1 MPRPPDFSDTAITLR
16 LFDDSNVLRFL
27 PLDLNTMKALQ
38 FSRTGDLS
46 ALEVVEL
53 PTPVPAQGE
62 ILVQIKAAGLNPS
75 DVKNVLG
82 RFPYTTL
89 PRVPGRDFAGVV
101 VQGPQQLLGREVWGT
116 GNQIGFSR
124 DGSHAGYIALPAKG
138 VALKPTSLTFA
149 QAASLGVPYTTA
161 WDALERSLVDAGTRL
176 LVIGANGAVGTAA
189 IALAKV
195 RGAQVLAAVRRPEQ
209 VKALQA
215 QGFNAIL
222 LDKPEDLGAQVN
234 AIFAGG
240 ADVIFDTTGFW
251 LPAAVPALAQF
262 GRITIIAA
270 PVDGHVQLPALALY
284 RKGGS
289 VVGVNSLLYSV
300 EVCARMLE
308 QFGTLFD
315 EGALPL
321 PTGLLESAL
330 EEGPARY
337 ADVNQGGPDKVILI
351 P

>member
-1 MPRPPDFSDTAITLR
+1 
-16 LFDDSNVLRFL
+16 
-27 PLDLNTMKALQ
+27 MKALQ
-38 FSRTGDLS
+38 FSRTGDLA
-46 ALEVVEL
+46 ALQVVDLPKPIPAPGEV
-53 PTPVPAQGE
+53 
-62 ILVQIKAAGLNPS
+62 LVQIKAAGLNPS

-101 VQGPQQLLGREVWGT
+101 IEGPQELIGQEVWGT

-124 DGSHAGYIALPAKG
+124 NGSHAGYITLSAKG
-138 VALKPTSLTFA
+138 VALKPRSLSFV

-161 WDALERSLVDAGTRL
+161 WDALERSGVDANTRL
-176 LVIGANGAVGTAA
+176 LVIGANGAVGSAA

-209 VKALQA
+209 VAALEE
-215 QGFNAIL
+215 QGFQTIL
-222 LDKPEDLGAQVN
+222 LGKPEDLSAQVS
-234 AIFAGG
+234 AVFAGG

-251 LPAAVPALAQF
+251 LPPSVQALAPF
-262 GRITIIAA
+262 GRIAIIAA

-284 RKGGS
+284 RKGGL

-300 EVCARMLE
+300 EECARMLE
-308 QFGTLFD
+308 QFGALFD
-315 EGALPL
+315 EGSLPL
-321 PTGLLESAL
+321 PTGLVEVPLQQGLVSYEA
-330 EEGPARY
+330 
-337 ADVNQGGPDKVILI
+337 VNQGSTDKVILL